1 MIQPPLTPS
10 QVSAVQ
16 KLVNQIAYEG
26 MGPVAT
32 PKLLLLIE
40 DFPTGDIVGLL
51 TPAIAEDMTYRGI
64 CSVLAEAWETLED
77 ESQKRLAR
85 LNLVRVHLGRAS
97 LTSGTVARRAIE
109 NAAATLDSLPNKAQ
123 DWELIELKADIAVQR
138 GKYSDA
144 IAAYKRIPVTSRP
157 NGEIQAKIGATLRL
171 DGRLDESLQVL
182 QSAIKRESGN
192 TAEHNRSWHELQQE
206 QGLTLVAKG
215 DVTAAG
221 TCLTASAKLSKS
233 AAFSPRIDLAIAL
246 TKRGHQSVVKTYIA
260 LITTW
265 NSNISESSLSKALQQ

>member
-26 MGPVAT
+26 LGPVAT

-51 TPAIAEDMTYRGI
+51 YPAIAEDMTYRGI

-77 ESQKRLAR
+77 EPQKRLAR
-85 LNLVRVHLGRAS
+85 LNLVRVHLGRTN
-97 LTSGTVARRAIE
+97 LTSGNVARRALE
-109 NAAATLDSLPNKAQ
+109 NAAATLDSLPARGQ

-138 GKYSDA
+138 AKYADA
-144 IAAYKRIPVTSRP
+144 IAAYKRIPMTTRP
-157 NGEIQAKIGATLRL
+157 YGEIQAKIGATLRL
-171 DGRLDESLQVL
+171 DGRLDESLNVL
-182 QSAIKRESGN
+182 QSAVRRESGN
-192 TAEHNRSWHELQQE
+192 TIEHVRSWHELQQE

-215 DVTAAG
+215 DVSGAG
-221 TCLTASAKLSKS
+221 TCLTSSAKLSKS
-233 AAFSPRIDLAIAL
+233 SVFSPRIDLAIAL
-246 TKRGHQSVVKTYIA
+246 TKRGHLGVVKTYIA
-260 LITTW
+260 MISTW
-265 NSNISESSLSKALQQ
+265 NSNISESAMTKAIQQ